1 MVKRP
6 STSCIAVLG
15 AGSWGSALAIHL
27 ASNKHHVILWGRD
40 PQEMSAIEQAGENN
54 EFLPGIEF
62 PNSLHATSSLSN
74 TIAQADDVL
83 IATPSYAF
91 REVLQAIKQVGFQP
105 DSGICWA
112 SKGLEQKTNKL
123 LHQVAHEEFGDI
135 KLAMLSGPTFALE
148 VAQGLPTALTV
159 ASNNLEFAEH
169 WSDLLSSARFRCYT
183 SDDVIGAEI
192 AAACKNII
200 AIAAGISDG
209 LGFGSNARSAII
221 TRGLREIMLLGAA
234 YGAKPETFMGL
245 SGIGDLTLTC
255 SDDKSR
261 NRRMG
266 LLLAKGKTVEQ
277 AKQEIGQ
284 SVEGIH
290 AAEIICD
297 LAKEKGV
304 EMPISYEIYKII
316 KGEHSPQTAVNNLL
330 NRQLKSEN

>member
-1 MVKRP
+1 MKRRN
-6 STSCIAVLG
+6 TRKITVLG

-27 ASNKHHVILWGRD
+27 AKNKHPVTLWGRE
-40 PQEMSAIEQAGENN
+40 PQEMSMISQAGENN
-54 EFLPGIEF
+54 QYLPGIKF
-62 PNSLHATSSLSN
+62 PPSLRATSSLAEAISDV
-74 TIAQADDVL
+74 DDVL
-83 IATPSYAF
+83 IATPSRAF
-91 REVLQAIKQVGFQP
+91 RSILQAISQIGFQSE
-105 DSGICWA
+105 SGISWA
-112 SKGLEQKTNKL
+112 SKGLEQGSNKL
-123 LHQVAHEEFGDI
+123 LHQVVYEEFGNI
-135 KLAMLSGPTFALE
+135 NLAMLSGPTFALE

-159 ASNNLEFAEH
+159 ASNNPEFAEH
-169 WSDLLSSARFRCYT
+169 WSGLLSSASFRCYT

-221 TRGLREIMLLGAA
+221 TRGLREIMLFGAA
-234 YGAKPETFMGL
+234 HGAKSETFMGL

-277 AKQEIGQ
+277 ARLEIGQ

-290 AAEIICD
+290 AAQIICD
-297 LAKEKGV
+297 LAREKNI
-304 EMPISYEIYKII
+304 EMPISHEVYKII
-316 KGEHSPQTAVNNLL
+316 KGECSPQTAVKNLL
-330 NRQLKSEN
+330 NRQLKAEY